1 MAIEEQL
8 EVRRIST
15 IVLEDV
21 EDQLVA
27 TMTDSELQA
36 GESRIL
42 QAALLEDIWKE
53 LSKGRAASDSEYGE
67 APGRWSATSTIS
79 TPSFSTMSRSTS
91 RTTTPAKNRCT
102 QQAVDNH
109 PNIIKRKKGR
119 SSAFSRLLSGCF
131 SA

>member
-1 MAIEEQL
+1 MYIEEQL
-8 EVRRIST
+8 ASRHART
-15 IVLEDV
+15 IALEDV
-21 EDQLVA
+21 EDQLV
-27 TMTDSELQA
+27 TRIHCELQA

-53 LSKGRAASDSEYGE
+53 LSKGPAASDSEYGE

-119 SSAFSRLLSGCF
+119 SSAFSRLLSDCF